1 MAGLHALARL
11 PYKSFDNYY
20 HRSLLSGAALT
31 PCRVLTGSHVV
42 LCGYET
48 ASPHLYTGLFQIDD
62 TGDCLQA
69 NPATGDCQCDGGSK
83 SVAGIWRANVDAA
96 RTWKGSNI
104 VSCLAAARDAAPA
117 APLSSSSDA
126 LQISGMYQHDDAV
139 AGGKGCRSV
148 NPFTGNCSYTP
159 FPPPSPCIVVHCCL
173 TLAPPSSTA
182 ACLQTRFNSSEPS
195 STKTLQARDMLR
207 RRSVAC

>member
-1 MAGLHALARL
+1 M
-11 PYKSFDNYY
+11 
-20 HRSLLSGAALT
+20 
-31 PCRVLTGSHVV
+31 V

-62 TGDCLQA
+62 AGVCLQA
-69 NPATGDCQCDGGSK
+69 NPATGDCQCDGSE

-96 RTWKGSNI
+96 SKWKGSNI

-159 FPPPSPCIVVHCCL
+159 FPPPSSCVVVHCFLYIKWLCNHEFIEIEYKNKKNQRQSGVQEGFL
-173 TLAPPSSTA
+173 PKKYSNKLLSPYTHTHH
-182 ACLQTRFNSSEPS
+182 
-195 STKTLQARDMLR
+195 
-207 RRSVAC
+207 